1 MSIYCEQMFV
11 DFIDDLLTKVT
22 YYSYRQSKL
31 QVYRSLCNNLASYN

>member
-22 YYSYRQSKL
+22 DSPNYKYTEAIYLVVCDPSVNEL
-31 QVYRSLCNNLASYN
+31 